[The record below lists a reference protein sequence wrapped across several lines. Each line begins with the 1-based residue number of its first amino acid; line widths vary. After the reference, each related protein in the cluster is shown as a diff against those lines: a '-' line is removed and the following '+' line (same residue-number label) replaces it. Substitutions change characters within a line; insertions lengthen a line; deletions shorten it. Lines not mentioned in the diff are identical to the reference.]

1 MNFTTSRLKNVPE
14 PHWPNFKP
22 ALYALA
28 VDEVALTPRARRVAV
43 SPMLSKP
50 IPGSTGE
57 VLTCLPSPYLPHPG
71 TGLLYLP
78 RFLAKCRYVQTH
90 GALPASY
97 AKNYKRGLDRFLCLH
112 LGIDP
117 ADMEKL
123 VHSTAPDDM
132 QALESGLGKLMP
144 ADVRAIKW
152 NRELVQ
158 RGMSEEGRKFLA
170 EALTAMGC
178 PDRIGRIISVPDLID
193 FDEGR
198 ID

>member
-1 MNFTTSRLKNVPE
+1 MS
-14 PHWPNFKP
+14 
-22 ALYALA
+22 
-28 VDEVALTPRARRVAV
+28 
-43 SPMLSKP
+43 SKP

-57 VLTCLPSPYLPHPG
+57 VLTCLPSPYRPHAA

-78 RFLAKCRYVQTH
+78 RFLAKCAYVKTH
-90 GALPASY
+90 GALPKSY

-117 ADMEKL
+117 AAVEKIVFEAADGDAIEAGL
-123 VHSTAPDDM
+123 R
-132 QALESGLGKLMP
+132 ALLP
-144 ADVRAIKW
+144 ADVKAEKW

-158 RGMSEEGRKFLA
+158 KGMTDAGREFLA
-170 EALTAMGC
+170 EALTNMGC
-178 PDRIGRIISVPDLID
+178 ADRIGQIISVPDLID

>member
-1 MNFTTSRLKNVPE
+1 MP
-14 PHWPNFKP
+14 
-22 ALYALA
+22 
-28 VDEVALTPRARRVAV
+28 
-43 SPMLSKP
+43 SKP

-57 VLTCLPSPYLPHPG
+57 VLTCLPSPYVPHRG

-78 RFLAKCRYVQTH
+78 RFIAKCKYVKEH

-97 AKNYKRGLDRFLCLH
+97 AKNFKRGIDRFLCLH

-117 ADMEKL
+117 AAVERVVRD
-123 VHSTAPDDM
+123 SSDD
-132 QALESGLGKLMP
+132 AEIERGLAGLLP
-144 ADVRAIKW
+144 ADVRAAQW

-158 RGMSEEGRKFLA
+158 KGMTAAGREFLK

-178 PDRIGRIISVPDLID
+178 ADRAEEIRSVPDLID

-198 ID
+198 IE

>member
-1 MNFTTSRLKNVPE
+1 MP
-14 PHWPNFKP
+14 
-22 ALYALA
+22 
-28 VDEVALTPRARRVAV
+28 
-43 SPMLSKP
+43 SKP

-57 VLTCLPSPYLPHPG
+57 VLTCLPSPYQAHPA

-78 RFLAKCRYVQTH
+78 RFLAKCRYVKAH

-117 ADMEKL
+117 AAVEKI
-123 VHSTAPDDM
+123 VF
-132 QALESGLGKLMP
+132 ESADESEIECRLHELLPK
-144 ADVRAIKW
+144 DVRATKW
-152 NRELVQ
+152 NRDLVQ
-158 RGMSEEGRKFLA
+158 KGMTPAGQEFLK

-178 PDRIGRIISVPDLID
+178 ADRAGDIKSVPDLID

-198 ID
+198 IE